1 MRMRNDDLWKGNIGE
16 WGEAFTLLYLLAHN
30 RLYNANAHGE
40 RIEDEY
46 GDVEA
51 IYRTEKSGV
60 ELEFV
65 VHHDSITVIQDG
77 NRFDVEKGVFAN
89 AAHSLF
95 LGMRAQGTT
104 ADHPEQEFLK
114 YLGCESL
121 KASSLAKADLSAR
134 IYDGFI
140 SSRTTRDYSI
150 KTIVG
155 GDPSLANAS
164 GQSYIDYELPGF
176 DAKKA
181 ADVMSIAGGPW
192 VVARVERVL
201 QYCPKP
207 CPVIRSHTFDRN
219 LRKCHWKAPEVV
231 GMALLY
237 GQLHRG
243 KPVIESIAD
252 MEYLNPFGYEPEEI
266 EDYEDAIRK
275 YLWGI
280 VFDLDPG
287 QPWRG
292 PSQVDG
298 YLLVTD
304 NEEVLAYQVSRQ
316 RSFED
321 YLLLHT
327 RWDTPSTTRYSDI
340 GRVWWREDG
349 MCMFSLNC
357 VIRFNAREYSGANK
371 AIVGIKD

>member
-1 MRMRNDDLWKGNIGE
+1 
-16 WGEAFTLLYLLAHN
+16 
-30 RLYNANAHGE
+30 
-40 RIEDEY
+40 
-46 GDVEA
+46 
-51 IYRTEKSGV
+51 
-60 ELEFV
+60 
-65 VHHDSITVIQDG
+65 
-77 NRFDVEKGVFAN
+77 
-89 AAHSLF
+89 
-95 LGMRAQGTT
+95 
-104 ADHPEQEFLK
+104 
-114 YLGCESL
+114 
-121 KASSLAKADLSAR
+121 
-134 IYDGFI
+134 
-140 SSRTTRDYSI
+140 
-150 KTIVG
+150 
-155 GDPSLANAS
+155 
-164 GQSYIDYELPGF
+164 
-176 DAKKA
+176 
-181 ADVMSIAGGPW
+181 
-192 VVARVERVL
+192 
-201 QYCPKP
+201 
-207 CPVIRSHTFDRN
+207 
-219 LRKCHWKAPEVV
+219 
-231 GMALLY
+231 MALLY

>member
-1 MRMRNDDLWKGNIGE
+1 MRNDDLWKGNIGE